1 MSKIFADNS
10 SRPWSVN
17 YRPEITENVMAL
29 VDSGFR
35 LISVADRADHKY
47 RIELDGPQKQRAGTA
62 IDFITLQAPVPG
74 QSILY
79 IETPLGWR
87 AWVTFVLG
95 NDDGEVVSNWG
106 IPAGD
111 SEAELM
117 DKIFS
122 EISDRRMAGGVQ

>member
-35 LISVADRADHKY
+35 LISVADHADYKV
-47 RIELDGPQKQRAGTA
+47 RIELDGPQKQRAGIA
-62 IDFITLQAPVPG
+62 VDFITLQAPDL

-79 IETPLGWR
+79 IETPSGWR
-87 AWVTFVLG
+87 SWVTFVLG
-95 NDDGEVVSNWG
+95 NDDGEVVSDWG
-106 IPAGD
+106 LP
-111 SEAELM
+111 SVPEAELM